1 MYIKITYKGE
11 HFEPDFYEEY
21 EIVDEIPSGLP
32 STYDKTHGTGIFYMH
47 EHNQGF
53 EFIDTDEFMIN
64 DVEHWN
70 KFYTNIVNKAKVQ
83 LYLEKL

>member
-1 MYIKITYKGE
+1 
-11 HFEPDFYEEY
+11 
-21 EIVDEIPSGLP
+21 
-32 STYDKTHGTGIFYMH
+32 MH

-70 KFYTNIVNKAKVQ
+70 EFYTNIVNKAKVQ